1 MTKSQL
7 RYAMGGIVALFIL
20 CSVYILPAYAN
31 KGINWV
37 NNKTNLGLPTVPQ
50 SGFNLGLDLQGG
62 AHLVYQAN
70 IENILGKDQVD
81 AVEGVRDVIER
92 RVRGGL
98 GVAEPLVQTTK
109 VGSDYRIIVEL
120 PGVTDVNQAIKMIG
134 ETPVLEFKEENNE
147 PPRDLTADEK
157 KQMDEYNK
165 LADKKAKEALLAVA
179 RGMDFTEGVKKYSE
193 DTQSINNGGD
203 MGFISEA
210 INPEAY
216 TWAKTHKVGEI
227 SKDLIKSA
235 SGYNILKKISEKDGD
250 KTVTASH
257 LLICYMGA
265 KGCENVT
272 LTKSEALTKIQ
283 ELKKQA
289 TPQNFSDLVK
299 KNSTEPNAATSGGEL
314 GTFGK
319 GQMVEAFEKVVFD
332 MPVNAISEPVETEFG
347 YHLIYKKAET
357 TPKLY
362 NLAHIYVKI
371 KAKTD
376 ILPPTDQWKSSG
388 LSGKQLDRAEVS
400 SNQSTGQVEVSLKF
414 NDEGTKLFSD
424 ITTRNVGKT
433 VAIFLDGTPI
443 SIPKVNEPISG
454 GSAVISGG
462 FTLTEAKLLSQRL
475 NSGALPVPVELI
487 SQKTIAASLGA
498 DSLTKSFKAGIIGL
512 LLVICF
518 MILYYRLPGLLS
530 VFALLLYAVLSLS
543 IFKLIG
549 ATLTLSGIAGLILSI
564 GMAVD
569 ANVLVFER
577 LKEELRSGKSIRPA
591 MEEAFVRA
599 WSSIRDSNVTTL
611 ISCVCLIWIGT
622 GFVQGFAVTLAIG
635 VLVSMF
641 TAVTVT
647 RTIMRLVLPLFG
659 DKANILFLGHTK
671 IVIPAPFFNGV
682 NSAGISSEI
691 SKDPGFRRD
700 DK

>member
-1 MTKSQL
+1 MVNKFKPAGKSMTKSQL
-7 RYAMGGIVALFIL
+7 RYTMGGIVALFIL
-20 CSVYILPAYAN
+20 CAVFILPVYAN

-37 NNKTNLGLPTVPQ
+37 NDKTNLGLPTVPQ
-50 SGFNLGLDLQGG
+50 TGFNLGLDLQGG

-70 IENILGKDQVD
+70 TEKVTGKDQVD

-109 VGSDYRIIVEL
+109 VGSSYRIIVEL
-120 PGVTDVNQAIKMIG
+120 PGITDVNQAIKMIG

-147 PPRDLTADEK
+147 PPRDLTVEEK
-157 KQMDEYNK
+157 KQLDEYNK
-165 LADKKAKEALLAVA
+165 KAEKKAREALVAVNK
-179 RGMDFTEGVKKYSE
+179 GLDFSEAVNKYSE
-193 DTQSINNGGD
+193 DEQSKNNGGD
-203 MGFISEA
+203 MGFVSEA

-216 TWAKTHKVGEI
+216 AWAKTHKVGEV
-227 SKDLIKSA
+227 SKDLVKSA
-235 SGYNILKKISEKDGD
+235 SGYNILKKLSEKDGD
-250 KTVTASH
+250 KTITASH

-265 KGCENVT
+265 KSCDNAK
-272 LTKSEALTKIQ
+272 LTKTEALVKIQ
-283 ELKKQA
+283 ELKKEA
-289 TPQNFSDLVK
+289 TPQNFADLAK
-299 KNSTEPNAATSGGEL
+299 KNSTEPGADNTGGEL
-314 GTFGK
+314 NPFGP
-319 GQMVEAFEKVVFD
+319 GQMVAPFEKVAFE
-332 MPVNAISEPVETEFG
+332 MPVGSISDPVETDFG
-347 YHLIYKKAET
+347 YHLIYKKGET
-357 TPKLY
+357 APKLY
-362 NLAHIYVKI
+362 NLAHIYTRI
-371 KAKTD
+371 KSKTD

-388 LSGKQLDRAEVS
+388 LSGKQLDRAEVAT
-400 SNQSTGQVEVSLKF
+400 NQSTGQVEVSLKF
-414 NDEGTKLFSD
+414 NDEGAKLFSD

-433 VAIFLDGTPI
+433 VAIFLDGAPI
-443 SIPKVNEPISG
+443 SIPKVNESISG

-498 DSLTKSFKAGIIGL
+498 DSLAKSFKAGIIGL
-512 LLVICF
+512 LLVIIF
-518 MILYYRLPGLLS
+518 MVLYYRLPGLLS
-530 VFALLLYAVLSLS
+530 VFALLLYAVLALS

-549 ATLTLSGIAGLILSI
+549 ATLTLSGIAGFILSI

-577 LKEELRSGKSIRPA
+577 LKEELRAGKSMRSA

-611 ISCVCLIWIGT
+611 ISCACLIWIGT

-647 RTIMRLVLPLFG
+647 RTIMRVVLPLFG
-659 DKANILFLGHTK
+659 ERANILFLGHRKKVVVTE
-671 IVIPAPFFNGV
+671 AV
-682 NSAGISSEI
+682 NN
-691 SKDPGFRRD
+691 
-700 DK
+700 